1 MNARVQSYA
10 RTKDRISLYYEVL
23 GEGEPLV
30 LVEGLGYAH
39 WMWVE
44 QRPLSEHV
52 KLVIYDNRG
61 AGLSSKPKGPYT
73 MNDFT
78 NDLED
83 LLDTLSIDRAFIWGV
98 SMGGMIAMH
107 FAVKHSKRV
116 KGLVLGETNFGTS
129 SLPPSQEALNILL
142 KPPSPELD
150 KKRSLIERMKVAF
163 SEDFVKNNS
172 AKVEQIAE
180 LRMQFEEDP
189 EAYKSQLAAVLT
201 FDFKDRLKDVRS
213 PTLIVTG
220 DKDMVVNPANSYIMN
235 QLIPN
240 SRLIILKGAGHLA
253 IIERPKDY
261 NQLVLDFIGKVNS
274 STFKPLK
281 SPVVI

>member
-1 MNARVQSYA
+1 MQGYV
-10 RTKDRISLYYEVL
+10 RTRDGTSIYYEVL

-30 LVEGLGYAH
+30 LIEGLGYAH

-44 QRPLSEHV
+44 QRSLSEHV

-61 AGLSSKPKGPYT
+61 VGLSSKPKGPYT

-83 LLDTLSIDRAFIWGV
+83 LLDALSIEKAFLWGV

-107 FAVKHSKRV
+107 FAVNHDKRV

-129 SLPPSQEALNILL
+129 SLPPSQEALNVLL
-142 KPPSPELD
+142 RPPSSELD
-150 KKRSLIERMKVAF
+150 RKRSLIERMKVAF
-163 SEDFVKNNS
+163 SDDFVRNNM
-172 AKVEQIAE
+172 AKIEQLAE

-201 FDFKDRLKDVRS
+201 FDFKDRLKDIRS

-220 DKDMVVNPANSYIMN
+220 DQDKVVNPMNSYIMN

-240 SRLIILKGAGHLA
+240 SKLVILKGAGHLA
-253 IIERPKDY
+253 IIERSKDY
-261 NQLVLDFIGKVNS
+261 NQLVLNFIREVNS
-274 STFKPLK
+274 GAFKPMK
-281 SPVVI
+281 GPVVI

>member
-1 MNARVQSYA
+1 VQGYV
-10 RTKDRISLYYEVL
+10 RTRDGTSIYYEVL

-30 LVEGLGYAH
+30 LIEGLGYAN

-78 NDLED
+78 NDLKD
-83 LLDTLSIDRAFIWGV
+83 LLDALSIERAFLWGV

-107 FAVKHSKRV
+107 FAVKHGKRA

-129 SLPPSQEALNILL
+129 SLPPSQEALNVLL
-142 KPPSPELD
+142 RPPSPELD

-163 SEDFVKNNS
+163 SDDFVRNNM
-172 AKVEQIAE
+172 AKIEQLAE

-201 FDFKDRLKDVRS
+201 FDFKDRLKDIRS

-220 DKDMVVNPANSYIMN
+220 DQDKVVNPVNSYVMN
-235 QLIPN
+235 QLIPD
-240 SRLIILKGAGHLA
+240 SKLVILKGAGHLA
-253 IIERPKDY
+253 IIERSKDY
-261 NQLVLDFIGKVNS
+261 NQLVLNFIMEVNS
-274 STFKPLK
+274 GAFKPMK
-281 SPVVI
+281 GPVVI

>member
-1 MNARVQSYA
+1 VQGYV
-10 RTKDRISLYYEVL
+10 RTRDGTSIYYEVL

-30 LVEGLGYAH
+30 LIEGLGYAH

-78 NDLED
+78 NDLKD
-83 LLDTLSIDRAFIWGV
+83 LLDALSIERAFLWGV

-107 FAVKHSKRV
+107 FAVKHGKRV

-129 SLPPSQEALNILL
+129 SLPPSQEALNVLL
-142 KPPSPELD
+142 RPPSPELD
-150 KKRSLIERMKVAF
+150 RKRSLIERMKVAF
-163 SEDFVKNNS
+163 SDDFVRNNM
-172 AKVEQIAE
+172 AKIEQLAE

-201 FDFKDRLKDVRS
+201 FDFKDRLKDIRS

-220 DKDMVVNPANSYIMN
+220 DQDKVVNPVNSYIMN

-240 SRLIILKGAGHLA
+240 SKLVILKGAGHLA
-253 IIERPKDY
+253 IIERSKDY
-261 NQLVLDFIGKVNS
+261 NQLVLNFIREVNS
-274 STFKPLK
+274 GAFKPMK
-281 SPVVI
+281 GPVVI